1 MKSGSRTHRTIRNS
15 QVSLIL
21 FLIQIFIGF
30 YSRKVFLDYLNAEVL
45 GMNTTL
51 GNILSFL
58 NLAELGIGIAMSTSL
73 YKPIKNDKKEEICDI
88 ISIQGYYYRK
98 IAIILAIISVPVCI
112 VLGFFFANTSVSLTY
127 MAISF
132 YVFLSGSLF
141 SYLWNYRQ
149 VLIEADQKNYKLMPW
164 IHAIRYT
171 KIFLQIVFLKYL
183 NLGMWGWIGMEMVG
197 NVLTVFAINYVL
209 KKEYPWLRKSGKDK
223 KTLLVSYAYLK
234 TKTKQVFVHKLGS
247 FVLEQ
252 TAPLIIY
259 AYVSLTMVTYYCNY
273 MIIIGYAASMLN
285 VIFEGM
291 GASIGNLIAENNKKH
306 SLDVFWELFTSR
318 MWIAAIVSFS
328 VYVCVTPFVKIWLG
342 EQYQLSAI
350 TVLLMVIGM
359 FIRITRSVIDSF
371 KNAFQLFG
379 DVWAPIAEASLNL
392 GGSVLL
398 GYFWGLNGILIGSNL
413 SLVIIVLLWKPY
425 YVFKNGFRESSA
437 KYFIQ
442 YVLHLAII
450 IGCALLT
457 LVLFDVSDSF
467 NSHIWS
473 FVFVIAIY
481 AVSLYVFLLVF
492 TGGMK
497 RFTKRVFRLICKDR

>member
-1 MKSGSRTHRTIRNS
+1 
-15 QVSLIL
+15 
-21 FLIQIFIGF
+21 
-30 YSRKVFLDYLNAEVL
+30 
-45 GMNTTL
+45 
-51 GNILSFL
+51 
-58 NLAELGIGIAMSTSL
+58 
-73 YKPIKNDKKEEICDI
+73 
-88 ISIQGYYYRK
+88 
-98 IAIILAIISVPVCI
+98 
-112 VLGFFFANTSVSLTY
+112 
-127 MAISF
+127 
-132 YVFLSGSLF
+132 
-141 SYLWNYRQ
+141 
-149 VLIEADQKNYKLMPW
+149 
-164 IHAIRYT
+164 
-171 KIFLQIVFLKYL
+171 
-183 NLGMWGWIGMEMVG
+183 
-197 NVLTVFAINYVL
+197 
-209 KKEYPWLRKSGKDK
+209 
-223 KTLLVSYAYLK
+223 
-234 TKTKQVFVHKLGS
+234 
-247 FVLEQ
+247 
-252 TAPLIIY
+252 
-259 AYVSLTMVTYYCNY
+259 